1 MKIIKIRSI
10 SRELISI
17 ILTILSVLYSSFAA
31 AAQNESYADWKA
43 KQQQYDARLKQQ
55 QNQPSQNH
63 SNHYLAKPELAAVS
77 SADRIRLNSATVEQ
91 LQLLNI
97 ATRMAS
103 LNVLKIFSWSRGLVP
118 HYLLKIKLDWRC
130 KSSKFKVN
138 PLSLL
143 DTGLT

>member
-1 MKIIKIRSI
+1 MKIIKLQPI

-17 ILTILSVLYSSFAA
+17 SLTILSVLCSSFAV

-91 LQLLNI
+91 LQQLHGIGQKKAEAIIEYRN
-97 ATRMAS
+97 TH
-103 LNVLKIFSWSRGLVP
+103 G
-118 HYLLKIKLDWRC
+118 
-130 KSSKFKVN
+130 KFKRVEDIQLVKGIGPALFAKN
-138 PLSLL
+138 QARLAL
-143 DTGLT
+143 

>member
-1 MKIIKIRSI
+1 MKIIKNRSI

-55 QNQPSQNH
+55 QNRPSQNH
-63 SNHYLAKPELAAVS
+63 SNHYLAKPELTAVS

-91 LQLLNI
+91 LQQLHGIGQKKAEAIIEYRN
-97 ATRMAS
+97 TH
-103 LNVLKIFSWSRGLVP
+103 G
-118 HYLLKIKLDWRC
+118 
-130 KSSKFKVN
+130 KFKRVEDIQLVKGIGPALFAKN
-138 PLSLL
+138 QARLAL
-143 DTGLT
+143 

>member
-63 SNHYLAKPELAAVS
+63 SNRYLAKPELAAVS

-91 LQLLNI
+91 LQQLHGIGQKKAEAIIEYRN
-97 ATRMAS
+97 TH
-103 LNVLKIFSWSRGLVP
+103 G
-118 HYLLKIKLDWRC
+118 
-130 KSSKFKVN
+130 KFKRVEDIQLVKGIGPALFAKN
-138 PLSLL
+138 QARLAL
-143 DTGLT
+143 

>member
-17 ILTILSVLYSSFAA
+17 SLTILSVLCSSFAV

-55 QNQPSQNH
+55 QNQSSQNH

-91 LQLLNI
+91 LQQLHGIGQKKAEAIIEYRN
-97 ATRMAS
+97 TH
-103 LNVLKIFSWSRGLVP
+103 G
-118 HYLLKIKLDWRC
+118 
-130 KSSKFKVN
+130 KFKRVEDIQLVKGIGPALFAKN
-138 PLSLL
+138 QARLAL
-143 DTGLT
+143 

>member
-17 ILTILSVLYSSFAA
+17 ILTILYVLYSSFAA

-55 QNQPSQNH
+55 QNRPSQNH

-77 SADRIRLNSATVEQ
+77 SVDRIRLNSATVEQ
-91 LQLLNI
+91 LQQLHGIGQKKAEAIIEYRN
-97 ATRMAS
+97 TH
-103 LNVLKIFSWSRGLVP
+103 G
-118 HYLLKIKLDWRC
+118 
-130 KSSKFKVN
+130 KFKRVEDIQLVKGIGPALFAKN
-138 PLSLL
+138 QARLAL
-143 DTGLT
+143 

>member
-1 MKIIKIRSI
+1 MKIIKNRSI

-91 LQLLNI
+91 LQQLHGIGQKKAEAIIEYRN
-97 ATRMAS
+97 TH
-103 LNVLKIFSWSRGLVP
+103 G
-118 HYLLKIKLDWRC
+118 
-130 KSSKFKVN
+130 KFKRVEDIQLVKGIGPALFAKN
-138 PLSLL
+138 QARLAL
-143 DTGLT
+143 

>member
-31 AAQNESYADWKA
+31 AAQNGSYADWKA

-55 QNQPSQNH
+55 QNRPSQNH
-63 SNHYLAKPELAAVS
+63 SNHYLAKPELTAVS

-91 LQLLNI
+91 LQQLHGIGQKKAEAIIEYRN
-97 ATRMAS
+97 TH
-103 LNVLKIFSWSRGLVP
+103 G
-118 HYLLKIKLDWRC
+118 
-130 KSSKFKVN
+130 KFKRVEDIQLVKGIGPALFAKN
-138 PLSLL
+138 QARLAL
-143 DTGLT
+143 

>member
-1 MKIIKIRSI
+1 MKIIKNRSI

-17 ILTILSVLYSSFAA
+17 ILTILSVLYSSFAT

-55 QNQPSQNH
+55 QNRPSQNH

-91 LQLLNI
+91 LQQLHGIGQKKAEAIIEYRN
-97 ATRMAS
+97 TH
-103 LNVLKIFSWSRGLVP
+103 G
-118 HYLLKIKLDWRC
+118 
-130 KSSKFKVN
+130 KFKRVEDIQLVKGIGPALFAKN
-138 PLSLL
+138 QARLAL
-143 DTGLT
+143 

>member
-1 MKIIKIRSI
+1 MKIIKNRSI

-43 KQQQYDARLKQQ
+43 KQQQYDARLKQR

-91 LQLLNI
+91 LQQLHGIGQKKAEAIIEYRN
-97 ATRMAS
+97 TH
-103 LNVLKIFSWSRGLVP
+103 G
-118 HYLLKIKLDWRC
+118 
-130 KSSKFKVN
+130 KFKRVEDIQLVKGIGPALFAKN
-138 PLSLL
+138 QARLAL
-143 DTGLT
+143 